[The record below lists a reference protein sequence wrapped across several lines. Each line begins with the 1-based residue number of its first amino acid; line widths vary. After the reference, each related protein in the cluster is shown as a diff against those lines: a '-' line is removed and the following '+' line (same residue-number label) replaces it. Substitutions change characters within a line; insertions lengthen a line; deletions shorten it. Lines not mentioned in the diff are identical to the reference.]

1 MKLARDTWL
10 IFQRQALLFLRNP
23 IGAIIGIIQ
32 PLFYLLLFAPLL
44 RPALGAA
51 DQTESYAV
59 FVPGLLVLLTIF
71 AGLFA
76 GMGLIQDVHTGILDR
91 NRVTPVSRLA
101 LLLGRSLRDV
111 LVILLQATILTIAA
125 LPFGLRVALG
135 NLLLTYLLLGLVS
148 MTLAAFSYGLAL
160 KFRSI
165 EALSPVVQLLSQQ
178 LLLLSGVL
186 LPLMFAPAWLR
197 AIAAFNPFSY
207 SVEAARAL
215 FAGDYT
221 ADSVWRALTITG
233 VLAITAVVWASR
245 AFQRGLR

>member
-10 IFQRQALLFLRNP
+10 IFHRQTLLFLRNP
-23 IGAIIGIIQ
+23 IGAVIGVIQ

-44 RPALGAA
+44 RPALGVA
-51 DQTESYAV
+51 DQTESYRV

-76 GMGLIQDVHTGILDR
+76 GMGLIEDARTGILDR

-101 LLLGRSLRDV
+101 LLLGRSMRDV
-111 LVILLQATILTIAA
+111 LVILLQAAILTIAA
-125 LPFGLRVALG
+125 LPFGLRVQLR
-135 NLLLTYLLLGLVS
+135 NLLLTFLLLGLVS
-148 MTLAAFSYGLAL
+148 LTLAAFSYGLAL
-160 KFRSI
+160 KFRTI

-186 LPLMFAPAWLR
+186 LPLMFAPTWLR
-197 AIAAFNPFSY
+197 VITAFNPFSY

-221 ADSVWRALTITG
+221 DNSVWQALVIMG
-233 VLAITAVVWASR
+233 VLVVAAVTWASR